1 MWERQSIL
9 LVQDNMEESKR
20 KDVTHITLTVL
31 LIAVLIIAVYV
42 ILHPFLPP
50 FIWAT
55 TIVITTWPLMLRTQ
69 EILGGKR
76 GLAAL
81 VMTLGLLLVFVAPLW
96 AALATIADNYRR
108 IDEVAASFRTAA
120 IPPPP
125 SWIQNVPLIGSNL
138 AATWQDLAT
147 AGPEGII
154 TRIKPYSGQAAK
166 WFIDQAGN
174 LGKILAQFLLT
185 VIISAILYTRGEV
198 AAAGIRLFA
207 GRLGGRR
214 GEEIVFLAEKSIRG
228 VAMGVVVTALA
239 QSLLGGI
246 GLAAAGVPAA
256 VALTAIMFVLCL
268 AQLGPGLVLL
278 PAVVWLFWSSNAIA
292 GSLLLVWTA
301 GIVSLDN
308 ILRPMLIKR
317 GADLPLLLVFAGV
330 IGGLIAFG
338 IVGIFIGPVVLAV
351 AFTLLKSWV
360 EADRIPQPPDE

>member
-1 MWERQSIL
+1 MVQSKMI
-9 LVQDNMEESKR
+9 ESKR

-154 TRIKPYSGQAAK
+154 TRIKA
-166 WFIDQAGN
+166 
-174 LGKILAQFLLT
+174 
-185 VIISAILYTRGEV
+185 
-198 AAAGIRLFA
+198 
-207 GRLGGRR
+207 
-214 GEEIVFLAEKSIRG
+214 
-228 VAMGVVVTALA
+228 
-239 QSLLGGI
+239 
-246 GLAAAGVPAA
+246 
-256 VALTAIMFVLCL
+256 
-268 AQLGPGLVLL
+268 
-278 PAVVWLFWSSNAIA
+278 
-292 GSLLLVWTA
+292 
-301 GIVSLDN
+301 
-308 ILRPMLIKR
+308 
-317 GADLPLLLVFAGV
+317 
-330 IGGLIAFG
+330 
-338 IVGIFIGPVVLAV
+338 
-351 AFTLLKSWV
+351 
-360 EADRIPQPPDE
+360 

>member
-1 MWERQSIL
+1 
-9 LVQDNMEESKR
+9 MEESKR

-256 VALTAIMFVLCL
+256 VALTAVMFLLCL

-278 PAVVWLFWSSNAIA
+278 PAVVWLFWSGHTIA